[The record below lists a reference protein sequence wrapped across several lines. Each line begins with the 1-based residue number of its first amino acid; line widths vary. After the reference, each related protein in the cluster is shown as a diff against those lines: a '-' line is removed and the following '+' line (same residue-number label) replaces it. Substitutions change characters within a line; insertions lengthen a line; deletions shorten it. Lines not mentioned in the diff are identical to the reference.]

1 MRTGLE
7 QAKNVVADVAI
18 RCGTF
23 AVRIRREELVRGGLD
38 SGWFRRINSEARSW
52 ALLR

>member
-7 QAKNVVADVAI
+7 QAKNVVAGVAI

-23 AVRIRREELVRGGLD
+23 AVRIRREGLVRGRVD
-38 SGWFRRINSEARSW
+38 SGWVRRTNAEARSW